1 VRRAGAVSIGAII
14 NDFQQDDGPE
24 QFSDNQPIIIAGVV
38 ASSRTRTTKNNSL
51 MSYINLEDD
60 TGVIELIAFQRA
72 LDTGGGYI
80 KDNAPLLIKGK
91 ISLRDEKEPQILV
104 DQIRPI
110 SDVQEVEYPRDRN
123 RKKKLY
129 LKLNSTD
136 KQAIAHVELLLTM
149 FPGEEQIILYF
160 EDTGKRM
167 AAKCIVHEAL
177 IAELKEVYGDSRVAV
192 K

>member
-1 VRRAGAVSIGAII
+1 
-14 NDFQQDDGPE
+14 
-24 QFSDNQPIIIAGVV
+24 
-38 ASSRTRTTKNNSL
+38 

-91 ISLRDEKEPQILV
+91 ISLRDETEPQILV

-110 SDVQEVEYPRDRN
+110 SDVQDMDYPREKN
-123 RKKKLY
+123 RRKKLY
-129 LKLNSTD
+129 LKLNSKD
-136 KQAIAHVELLLTM
+136 RQAVEHVELLLTM
-149 FPGEEQIILYF
+149 FPGEDQFVLYF
-160 EDTGKRM
+160 EDTKKRL
-167 AAKCIVHEAL
+167 AAKCIVHDAL
-177 IAELKEVYGDSRVAV
+177 IAELRETYGEDRVAL